1 MKEKCGGSGPEEIR
15 LQAWRPAATDFAG
28 KSEKHSIS
36 DPLAPKKLQV
46 QPSDQPSQEPDTDE
60 ELEVAMEDPH
70 GTGKQPSSQGRRDPS
85 GWARAVISACSLLF
99 GVSAWVSVNG
109 LWVQMP
115 LLVPSLPEG
124 WNLGSLLVIVIQV
137 ANVGPLAY
145 TLARN
150 RLGILSSVH
159 ATLFVGLTSSV
170 LLVFLW
176 RKTVGDHS
184 VAFIAL
190 AFFMSLVDCTSS
202 VLYMP
207 FMARYPP
214 QFLFWYMVGEG
225 LSGLLPA
232 AIALVQGVGSS
243 GGGNATALPGNG
255 SSLALNSSG
264 IAEDDAA
271 AAPTLDPSSRSGPR
285 FSVEVFLSLLCI
297 ILAISWL
304 AFSALAH
311 WPLATAYQVPDK
323 RGQKGR
329 RYGAA
334 ENGGYVTEDGGHSG
348 TVPAVIVANKNGD
361 PDTPTRRRQSSVNSA
376 SGEDSTLSAQRQNR
390 LKRWQWWLALFLQ
403 GTIACL
409 GNGVLLAIQT
419 YSSLPYGQVPYHL
432 ATNLAV
438 IANPIACAVASV
450 VPLKSLTGLVSLTAA
465 GLVCAAYIL
474 TLALESPTP
483 VLVGTLAGAALM
495 VTAWVMFVFL
505 TTFVKS
511 RLAAG
516 LMAHG
521 GARSLLWYG
530 VATQGG
536 SFVGA
541 LVMFMLTTYTNVFV
555 SS

>member
-1 MKEKCGGSGPEEIR
+1 
-15 LQAWRPAATDFAG
+15 
-28 KSEKHSIS
+28 
-36 DPLAPKKLQV
+36 
-46 QPSDQPSQEPDTDE
+46 
-60 ELEVAMEDPH
+60 MEDPH

-329 RYGAA
+329 RMAA
-334 ENGGYVTEDGGHSG
+334 ILERCLLSSSLIKMAT
-348 TVPAVIVANKNGD
+348 PI
-361 PDTPTRRRQSSVNSA
+361 TPTRRRQSSVNSA

>member
-1 MKEKCGGSGPEEIR
+1 MAPGGNGLRREN
-15 LQAWRPAATDFAG
+15 
-28 KSEKHSIS
+28 

-46 QPSDQPSQEPDTDE
+46 QPSEEPSQEPGTDE
-60 ELEVAMEDPH
+60 EADAAMEEPGCTDTP
-70 GTGKQPSSQGRRDPS
+70 PSSQGRGEPS
-85 GWARAVISACSLLF
+85 GWARAVISVCSLLF

-124 WNLGSLLVIVIQV
+124 WNLGSLLVIVTQV

-150 RLGILSSVH
+150 RLGIRCSVH

-176 RKTVGDHS
+176 RRTVGDHS

-190 AFFMSLVDCTSS
+190 SFFMSVVDCTSS

-243 GGGNATALPGNG
+243 GGGNATVLPSNEM
-255 SSLALNSSG
+255 SLALNNSG
-264 IAEDDAA
+264 VLEDQAVA
-271 AAPTLDPSSRSGPR
+271 SPTPYPPTSRSGPR

-297 ILAISWL
+297 IVAISWL

-311 WPLATAYQVPDK
+311 WPLVIAYQVLDK
-323 RGQKGR
+323 KGQKGR

-334 ENGGYVTEDGGHSG
+334 ENGGYVTEEAGHSA
-348 TVPAVIVANKNGD
+348 TLPAVVVANKNGD
-361 PDTPTRRRQSSVNSA
+361 PASAARRRQSSANSA

-403 GTIACL
+403 GSIACL

-438 IANPIACAVASV
+438 IANPVACAVASV
-450 VPLKSLTGLVSLTAA
+450 VPLKSLTGLVSLTAG

-474 TLALESPTP
+474 ALALESPTP
-483 VLVGTLAGAALM
+483 VLLGTMAGAALM
-495 VTAWVMFVFL
+495 VSAWVVFVFL

-541 LVMFMLTTYTNVFV
+541 LVMYVLTTYTNVFV